1 MTLTDLLALHACL
14 HATEAQVN
22 ESLRF
27 MVRPDVTVDQLAR
40 WVEKYLEAP
49 LDLVV
54 RLEATVAGFGG
65 FFEEATTD
73 HSELAASLVV
83 AREKIE
89 AALKKARE
97 KPKKARKARPGD
109 PAQGAMFERD
119 EDDPANGVGTGDPG

>member
-1 MTLTDLLALHACL
+1 MSKKARGGGFKAASPKTG
-14 HATEAQVN
+14 
-22 ESLRF
+22 S
-27 MVRPDVTVDQLAR
+27 PVTNKRRV
-40 WVEKYLEAP
+40 
-49 LDLVV
+49 
-54 RLEATVAGFGG
+54 